1 MTELLEFIRQ
11 PWHWAVGGT
20 IIGLIVPLLL
30 ILGNKKFGISS
41 SLRHICAATVP
52 GKNPFLNYDWR
63 REIWSFYFIAGVLI
77 GGGLAVSF
85 LQNPQDMVIAEK
97 TKAILTSYGITDY
110 STLLPKSIFH
120 WQNLFTLNGFFFIVV
135 GGFMVGF
142 GTRWAGGCTSG
153 HSIMGISSFQ
163 WPSLLATI
171 FFMLGGII
179 MTHFILPLLF

>member
-1 MTELLEFIRQ
+1 MLELLEHIRQ

-30 ILGNKKFGISS
+30 LLGNKKFGISS

-77 GGGLAVSF
+77 GGSLAVGF
-85 LQNPQDMVIAEK
+85 LQNPNDMVIAEK
-97 TKAILTSYGITDY
+97 TQEVLKSFGITDY
-110 STLLPKSIFH
+110 QKLLPTSIFH
-120 WQNLFTLNGFFFIVV
+120 WQNLFTFRGFFFIVV
-135 GGFMVGF
+135 GGFLVGF

-171 FFMLGGII
+171 FFMLGGIL